1 MTLYV
6 DSPENGI
13 KNSDDNIQD
22 IIPGTLNTHQLT
34 DHHIVRILGLIALLT
49 ASLPMHL

>member
-13 KNSDDNIQD
+13 KNSDDNIQYHS
-22 IIPGTLNTHQLT
+22 TLNTHLLT

-49 ASLPMHL
+49 GSLPMHL